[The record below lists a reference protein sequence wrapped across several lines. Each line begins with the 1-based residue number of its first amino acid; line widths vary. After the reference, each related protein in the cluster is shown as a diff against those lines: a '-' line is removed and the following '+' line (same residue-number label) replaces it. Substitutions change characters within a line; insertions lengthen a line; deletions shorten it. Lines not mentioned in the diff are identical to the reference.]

1 MSQRG
6 TPMHE
11 RTPNGPDRRGS
22 GARALLL
29 EQLRAIERGHA
40 PKAPRAMAAV
50 AEAAAAAPSPANAV
64 GRRLPRSLHLALGA
78 LLMAAVVGMSGGASV
93 APGEPVRLNV
103 TSFARAADGS
113 LQVRAEPLRER
124 RGVPLLAGAE
134 RIARPGR
141 ATWIAS
147 PELSIDSTVTEAGLV
162 MRGGAPTW
170 EVVAN
175 AVAHYNGSAM
185 PGENG
190 NVVMAGHLNT
200 PLSRQGAVFRKLPQ
214 AKVGQTIHIWAGDV
228 RHTYTVDSVRVV
240 DPKRTDVMA
249 PTDEPRLTLITCYP
263 DVTFK
268 ERLVVTAKYTPG
280 A

>member
-1 MSQRG
+1 MQQRG
-6 TPMHE
+6 NPMNQ
-11 RTPNGPDRRGS
+11 RTPNGHDRRGS
-22 GARALLL
+22 NPRALLL
-29 EQLRAIERGHA
+29 EQLRAIERGESA
-40 PKAPRAMAAV
+40 IPRAMAAS
-50 AEAAAAAPSPANAV
+50 ADAAAAAPNPSNATV
-64 GRRLPRSLHLALGA
+64 RRLPRSLHLALG
-78 LLMAAVVGMSGGASV
+78 LLLVAAVVGMSGGSGI

-103 TSFARAADGS
+103 ASYARAADGS
-113 LQVRAEPLRER
+113 LQVRAEPVGTRQ
-124 RGVPLLAGAE
+124 GVPLLAGAE
-134 RIARPGR
+134 RIARPDR
-141 ATWIAS
+141 ATWIAA
-147 PELSIDSTVTEAGLV
+147 PELGIDAAVAEAGLV

-175 AVAHYNGSAM
+175 AAAHYSGSAM

-190 NVVMAGHLNT
+190 NVVIAGHLST

-214 AKVGQTIHIWAGDV
+214 AKVGQVIYVWAGDV

-240 DPKRTDVMA
+240 SPKRTDVMA

-268 ERLVVTAKYTPG
+268 ERLVVTATYTPG